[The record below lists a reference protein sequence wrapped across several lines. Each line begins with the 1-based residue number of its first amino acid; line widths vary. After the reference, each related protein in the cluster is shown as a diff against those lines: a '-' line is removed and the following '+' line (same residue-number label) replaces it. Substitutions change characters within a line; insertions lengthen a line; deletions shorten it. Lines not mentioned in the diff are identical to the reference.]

1 MLNMKITVIEIKHCQ
16 LKNILER
23 HHQWS
28 QKSDTWNKGN
38 HEERQLQLI
47 FFSSKDNHEERVI
60 HSKSDNILFM
70 IYDNADEII
79 EELFESLL
87 NRYQSRLETLMIV
100 ILFLTVFIIVLQMS

>member
-1 MLNMKITVIEIKHCQ
+1 M
-16 LKNILER
+16 
-23 HHQWS
+23 
-28 QKSDTWNKGN
+28 
-38 HEERQLQLI
+38 QLI

-70 IYDNADEII
+70 IYDNADEVI

>member
-1 MLNMKITVIEIKHCQ
+1 MTIAINFV
-16 LKNILER
+16 
-23 HHQWS
+23 
-28 QKSDTWNKGN
+28 
-38 HEERQLQLI
+38 
-47 FFSSKDNHEERVI
+47 SSKDNHEERVI

-70 IYDNADEII
+70 IYDNADEVI